1 MRVVQHPELRLE
13 LGLVEDVAQQGE
25 VGGDLGGLG
34 HSEVVGQ
41 LKLVDHSESY
51 KPTLEVRIKLKI
63 SLDNLSFTLARNQPI
78 VIFSSTEEKS
88 TVTITRPKLLIS

>member
-41 LKLVDHSESY
+41 LKLVDHSENCNCNL
-51 KPTLEVRIKLKI
+51 KLEI
-63 SLDNLSFTLARNQPI
+63 
-78 VIFSSTEEKS
+78 
-88 TVTITRPKLLIS
+88 